1 MDDKT
6 ISIRQ
11 QFAEALG
18 LQKYPWLIRL
28 TPTAEGG
35 WKIRIKGNAA
45 TYRPSKH
52 DTKIQETV
60 EIIGGEGWFFKADAE
75 NGVRECHR
83 PSLRSSIRRRSSGRK
98 AICATPT
105 SA

>member
-1 MDDKT
+1 MTWKVIDFIPRTSSKSVVLLQLMDDKT

-28 TPTAEGG
+28 MPTAEGG
-35 WKIRIKGNAA
+35 WKTRIKGNAA

-52 DTKIQETV
+52 DTKIQE
-60 EIIGGEGWFFKADAE
+60 
-75 NGVRECHR
+75 HR
-83 PSLRSSIRRRSSGRK
+83 
-98 AICATPT
+98 
-105 SA
+105 